1 MKKATIGPHIVFCW
15 LGMSICYLPS
25 NSVFLQMYINNCVHT
40 MFKIWYMILYYLL
53 LRAVRIMQSFI
64 YEKIL
69 QENYNYYPDRSFL
82 KGIEENPALVLS
94 NVHSRTSATD
104 GPSFGSMGLSM
115 NTTSL
120 FRPSLYCVSWCF
132 HWVSNLRSKPKSF
145 VHY

>member
-1 MKKATIGPHIVFCW
+1 
-15 LGMSICYLPS
+15 
-25 NSVFLQMYINNCVHT
+25 

-94 NVHSRTSATD
+94 NVHSRTSATYTTVY
-104 GPSFGSMGLSM
+104 SKLQWFLNLRYCSMGGE
-115 NTTSL
+115 T
-120 FRPSLYCVSWCF
+120 
-132 HWVSNLRSKPKSF
+132 
-145 VHY
+145 